1 MAYDDYE
8 PVTTPEDEEER
19 RLRDGGYAP
28 AIGHSVPFSPD
39 ISGEPFPSASEAVS
53 ALPAQEPSSMRIG
66 ASKPLRIGPS
76 VSEPPVPSPAISSTG
91 QQRPQWK
98 DYAPAQK
105 HGWGRVGQTLG
116 EFFLGTQS
124 KAEDRAEKAYKAA
137 TEEYEAPSKEAQSE
151 AQTKET
157 QARAGKETAETEAL
171 KNPQPKV
178 GASPEEQ
185 FMNDALH
192 GDKGK
197 PRVDAEGNPYTY
209 LTAHQAWKEAEQ
221 GAKPEQAP
229 HVTYD
234 QGVPVSVT
242 AGNKTYDIN
251 DPKLPPE
258 LKPLVDAANRA
269 HGQHTKETADQ
280 QARSFAQ
287 ANEMFSKK
295 DTAEREKDVRKQYD
309 TARDADERLDRM
321 KASYTKGLKGDQQA
335 MLALLTDHIGMTLGM
350 QKGARITKDI
360 LNEATQSQPW
370 LAKIG
375 AKFDD
380 RGYLSGVALGPDQ
393 MRQMLDLGYE
403 ARNRQWK
410 RSFGDSQMYN
420 VPEPPGARN
429 LYKGEQ
435 HFDQDF
441 GANKNEPARPAHVPA
456 NYVYKE
462 DGPKGKGW
470 YKP

>member
-1 MAYDDYE
+1 MAYDYDYA

-19 RLRDGGYAP
+19 RQQQQYPAAIPASPLGTTRTESPIAP
-28 AIGHSVPFSPD
+28 SPL
-39 ISGEPFPSASEAVS
+39 GTPRTEPF
-53 ALPAQEPSSMRIG
+53 I
-66 ASKPLRIGPS
+66 K
-76 VSEPPVPSPAISSTG
+76 PSPLGSPISDIASSSPAVAPTLAP
-91 QQRPQWK
+91 QRPQWK
-98 DYAPAQK
+98 DYAPAEP
-105 HGWGRVGQTLG
+105 HGW
-116 EFFLGTQS
+116 S
-124 KAEDRAEKAYKAA
+124 KFGHVLASFQPALNYWFNQRPQLEAQRAYKTA
-137 TEEYEAPSKEAQSE
+137 TEEYEAPGKEAQQE
-151 AQTKET
+151 ATTKET
-157 QARAGKETAETEAL
+157 EARAGKETAETEAL

-178 GASPEEQ
+178 GATPEEQ

-192 GDKGK
+192 GDKGN
-197 PRVDAEGNPYTY
+197 PRMDAKGKPYTY
-209 LTAHQAWKEAEQ
+209 LTAHAAWKQTEQ
-221 GAKPEQAP
+221 EAKPEQAP

-258 LKPLVDAANRA
+258 LKPLVESANRA
-269 HGQHTKETADQ
+269 HSQHTKETVDQ

-287 ANEMFSKK
+287 ANEMFNKK

-370 LAKIG
+370 LSKIG

-429 LYKGEQ
+429 VYKGER

-441 GANKNEPARPAHVPA
+441 GNKGGEAPEGTVIDVNGQKQVKRGGKWVPQ
-456 NYVYKE
+456 
-462 DGPKGKGW
+462 
-470 YKP
+470 